1 MVSDPAGQVL
11 DHGECHRNAWP
22 DADCVCGEC
31 FALHPNWGGLV
42 HQVTAP
48 AIPEEK
54 SAATYWYFAIALFGA
69 AMTPYEVFFFSSGAV
84 EKHWTTK
91 DLGTARLSVIIGFPL
106 GGLLSIAIAACA
118 TIVPLPSQIDVTS
131 LSQTVMPVVAAG
143 RKLFLAFAI
152 VGIVAA
158 TFGAALETTLSGGYV
173 LAQFLGQPWG
183 KFRRPAE
190 AARFHVV
197 MIVTAPVMLVALLR
211 RRHRGHV
218 RCRLGGRGPGR
229 IRPGQASSRLHPLF
243 TGAARRGLTATFSR
257 SG

>member
-1 MVSDPAGQVL
+1 MLGLTLIVFAVSV
-11 DHGECHRNAWP
+11 
-22 DADCVCGEC
+22 
-31 FALHPNWGGLV
+31 FAPHPNWGGLV

-48 AIPEEK
+48 AIPEEE

-69 AMTPYEVFFFSSGAV
+69 AMTPYEVFLFSFGAV
-84 EKHWTTK
+84 EEHWTTK
-91 DLGTARLSVIIGFPL
+91 DLGTARLIVIVGFPL

-118 TIVPLPSQIDVTS
+118 TIVLLPSQIDVTS

-143 RKLFLAFAI
+143 GKLFVAFAI

-158 TFGAALETTLSGGYV
+158 TFGAALETTLSGGYI
-173 LAQFLGQPWG
+173 LAQSLGWPWG

-190 AARFHVV
+190 AARFHVE
-197 MIVTAPVMLVALLR
+197 MIVTAPVILVAR
-211 RRHRGHV
+211 CAAASGHV